1 VGRHVGDV
9 LQIEGAD
16 ACCGW
21 RAADGHLDR
30 SATGIHGVSGTR
42 KPRPAV
48 LRLPAHACLSA
59 CLLVCVEG
67 TRRVHSADAVLLR
80 WVDGPSGGGG
90 GDNDDDDDD
99 D

>member
-1 VGRHVGDV
+1 MG
-9 LQIEGAD
+9 LGAGSLGLLSSV
-16 ACCGW
+16 C
-21 RAADGHLDR
+21 
-30 SATGIHGVSGTR
+30 
-42 KPRPAV
+42 
-48 LRLPAHACLSA
+48 LRMPA